1 VELDPRARSARLSG
15 ERAEDDLD
23 FVFGGF
29 VFLFIAMS
37 LILEMAQTH
46 KSHSLLEMVLTLIDL
61 HY

>member
-1 VELDPRARSARLSG
+1 
-15 ERAEDDLD
+15 LD
-23 FVFGGF
+23 FVFGEF

-46 KSHSLLEMVLTLIDL
+46 KSHSLLEMVLTLMDL